1 MPISSQ
7 SACGVSP
14 DAAVSLGNQAATAPG
29 DEVRILLA
37 DDDPQ
42 VRAFTSRV
50 LTWAGWSVTAV
61 TNGREAVAAW
71 PEGGEPFDLVVLDIV
86 MPEMNGFE
94 AYRELSRRHPA
105 SRFLFVSAY
114 AQDLSLDAFLEEGR
128 TYFIAKPFVPHFL
141 VSKVQTALQE
151 PSCLDASMLLLREEV
166 RRT

>member
-1 MPISSQ
+1 VPISSQ
-7 SACGVSP
+7 SAYGASP
-14 DAAVSLGNQAATAPG
+14 DAAVSLGDQAATVLG

-61 TNGREAVAAW
+61 TSGREAVEAW

-151 PSCLDASMLLLREEV
+151 PCLDASMLLLREEV